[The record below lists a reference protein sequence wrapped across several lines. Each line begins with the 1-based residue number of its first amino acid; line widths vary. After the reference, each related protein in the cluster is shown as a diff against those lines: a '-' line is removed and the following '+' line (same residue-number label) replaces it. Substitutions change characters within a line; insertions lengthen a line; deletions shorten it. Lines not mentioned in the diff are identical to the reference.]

1 MPRVT
6 KWQAGLYLC
15 HLASAK
21 KRLAHLLMG
30 LWVLTLNKLFN
41 NKLKTEKL

>member
-21 KRLAHLLMG
+21 KTVGTSIDGTMG
-30 LWVLTLNKLFN
+30 ANAQQTIQ
-41 NKLKTEKL
+41 

>member
-6 KWQAGLYLC
+6 KWQAGLFLC
-15 HLASAK
+15 HMASAK

-30 LWVLTLNKLFN
+30 LRMLMRNKLFN

>member
-6 KWQAGLYLC
+6 KRQAGLYLC

-30 LWVLTLNKLFN
+30 LWVLTRNKLFN